1 MTREADI
8 ARLAAQRVA
17 LNERLPEGGLTP
29 WEREFIEDVY
39 GKYRRR
45 PRLSD
50 KQRYR
55 IEQIYKEQFGE
66 DEDV

>member
-1 MTREADI
+1 MGYTTIGDM
-8 ARLAAQRVA
+8 LAALQELIDLDA
-17 LNERLPEGGLTP
+17 AGGLTP

-45 PRLSD
+45 PSLSD